1 MQEIRFRQSEEIVE
15 QYLKDLFDSKLMV
28 ASRCDTC
35 GDRDKGLY
43 SFTTG
48 SFTCYKCLA
57 KKKFEDLV
65 GKPLDI

>member
-1 MQEIRFRQSEEIVE
+1 MQEIRFRQSEDEVE

-28 ASRCDTC
+28 VSRCDSC
-35 GDRDKGLY
+35 GDHDKGLFSY
-43 SFTTG
+43 TTG
-48 SFTCYKCLA
+48 AFTCYKCLA

>member
-1 MQEIRFRQSEEIVE
+1 MQEIRFRQSEDEVE
-15 QYLKDLFDSKLMV
+15 QYLKGLFNSGLMV
-28 ASRCDTC
+28 VERCDTC

-43 SFTTG
+43 SYATG

-57 KKKFEDLV
+57 KKKFEEMV

>member
-1 MQEIRFRQSEEIVE
+1 MQEIRFRYSEDVVE
-15 QYLKDLFDSKLMV
+15 QYLKGLFASKLMV
-28 ASRCDTC
+28 VDKCDTC

-43 SFTTG
+43 SVTTCE
-48 SFTCYKCLA
+48 FTCYKCLA